1 MAFIY
6 ISWAVG
12 RLAHFLYG
20 GYMVVDTTKE
30 HRVFYNLLQE
40 DAKEYEEPQLA
51 EIYKWA
57 TRDLHQV
64 ISKESLL
71 HGTAGDRL
79 IRMGNIEAIKEMQ
92 MLNRIFGVNLNIQL
106 KNRNDVRQL
115 TEAINTAFHF
125 KAIAERNA
133 NMIKSPDFRSGIKA
147 VFSYFPGY
155 FLQALKQEEP
165 HILKEINKMWVNNKR
180 LPIGDAGKIVFEQ
193 HLSKLIYQ
201 ATVLMLEKA
210 KVEQSTDNKYQNAY
224 QEILDAIRTDFLQTG
239 NNIFLERLAD
249 IYKLNKVAEDFQN
262 ILNLQSSFN
271 LGNAFQEIEKN
282 LSAGRQLGSRG
293 GFTFEGLIDQ
303 ALSMTATE
311 INGTKTADGS
321 VISANYSKGFGSLDA
336 RPDNV
341 MYFNIPEST
350 INNTVEQINKNRR
363 NFTQSRLT
371 DADAI
376 MQLMDNIKNINDG
389 YIVYFN
395 DKNYN
400 IGKSSTA
407 HKAASNV
414 KLKDLDSILANAS
427 IDVNQ
432 LIYNILQATSGGISE
447 GNDYGAAD
455 AIAQEVA
462 FFLFDDWNTIGAAQS
477 GGNAIHIMSLEGI
490 MIPLS
495 AFLFAMGTAINSA
508 KAHVD
513 SFARA
518 TITFT
523 EISFGKGV
531 KDTSGRGARFI
542 KDNWDVQQTDAFA
555 NTTITVEFLQSMQE
569 FVRSYVKG

>member
-1 MAFIY
+1 
-6 ISWAVG
+6 
-12 RLAHFLYG
+12 
-20 GYMVVDTTKE
+20 MVVDTTKE

-40 DAKEYEEPQLA
+40 DAEDYNEPQLA

-79 IRMGNIEAIKEMQ
+79 IRMGNIEAEKEMQ
-92 MLNRIFGVNLNIQL
+92 MLNYIFGVNLNLKL

-115 TEAINTAFHF
+115 VEAINTAFHF
-125 KAIAERNA
+125 KSIAERNA
-133 NMIKSPDFRSGIKA
+133 NMIKNPDFRSGIKA

-165 HILKEINKMWVNNKR
+165 HMLKEINKMWVNNKK
-180 LPIGDAGKIVFEQ
+180 LPIGDAGKIVFEKN
-193 HLSKLIYQ
+193 LSKLIYQ

-210 KVEQSTDNKYQNAY
+210 KVEKSVDDKYQNAY
-224 QEILDAIRTDFLQTG
+224 QEILDAIRTDFLLTG
-239 NNIFLERLAD
+239 NNIFLERLAS
-249 IYKLNKVAEDFQN
+249 IYKLDKAAETFQN

-271 LGNAFQEIEKN
+271 LGDAFKEVERS

-303 ALSMTATE
+303 ALGMTAAQ

-321 VISANYSKGFGSLDA
+321 TISANYSKGFGSLDSRA
-336 RPDNV
+336 DNV
-341 MYFNIPEST
+341 MYFNIPDST
-350 INNTVEQINKNRR
+350 INNTVEQINKTRR
-363 NFTQSRLT
+363 NFTQSRLS

-376 MQLMDNIKNINDG
+376 MQLMDNVKNIKDG

-414 KLKDLDSILANAS
+414 KLKDLDSILVNS
-427 IDVNQ
+427 TIDVNQ
-432 LIYNILQATSGGISE
+432 LIYNILQATTGGISE

-495 AFLFAMGTAINSA
+495 AFLFAMGTAINMA
-508 KAHVD
+508 KQHVD
-513 SFARA
+513 SFAKA
-518 TITFT
+518 TISFT

-531 KDTSGRGARFI
+531 KDETTGRGARFI
-542 KDNWDVQQTDAFA
+542 KENWDAQQTDALA
-555 NTTITVEFLQSMQE
+555 NTTIKVEFLQSMQQ
-569 FVRSYVKG
+569 FVRSYIRG

>member
-1 MAFIY
+1 
-6 ISWAVG
+6 
-12 RLAHFLYG
+12 
-20 GYMVVDTTKE
+20 MVVDTTKE

-40 DAKEYEEPQLA
+40 DAEDYNEPQLA

-79 IRMGNIEAIKEMQ
+79 IRMGNIEAEKEMQ
-92 MLNRIFGVNLNIQL
+92 MLNYIFGVNLNL
-106 KNRNDVRQL
+106 KLKDRNDVRQL
-115 TEAINTAFHF
+115 VEAINTAFHF
-125 KAIAERNA
+125 KSIAERNA
-133 NMIKSPDFRSGIKA
+133 NMIKNPDFRSGIKA

-165 HILKEINKMWVNNKR
+165 HMLKEINKMWVDNKK
-180 LPIGDAGKIVFEQ
+180 LPIGDAGKIVFEKN
-193 HLSKLIYQ
+193 LSKLTYQ

-210 KVEQSTDNKYQNAY
+210 KVEKTVDDKYQNAY
-224 QEILDAIRTDFLQTG
+224 QEILDAIRTDFLLTG
-239 NNIFLERLAD
+239 NNIFLERLAS
-249 IYKLNKVAEDFQN
+249 IYKLDKAAETFQN

-271 LGNAFQEIEKN
+271 LGDAFKEVERS

-303 ALSMTATE
+303 ALGMTAAQ

-321 VISANYSKGFGSLDA
+321 IISANYSKGFGSLDSRA
-336 RPDNV
+336 DNV
-341 MYFNIPEST
+341 MYFNIPNST
-350 INNTVEQINKNRR
+350 INNTVEQINKTRR
-363 NFTQSRLT
+363 DFTQNRLS

-376 MQLMDNIKNINDG
+376 MQLMDNVKNIKNG

-414 KLKDLDSILANAS
+414 KLKDLDSILVNS
-427 IDVNQ
+427 TIDVNQ
-432 LIYNILQATSGGISE
+432 LIYNILQATTGGISE

-495 AFLFAMGTAINSA
+495 AFLFAMGTAINMA
-508 KAHVD
+508 KQHVD
-513 SFARA
+513 SFAKA
-518 TITFT
+518 TISFT

-531 KDTSGRGARFI
+531 KDETTGRGARFI
-542 KDNWDVQQTDAFA
+542 KENWDAQQTDALA
-555 NTTITVEFLQSMQE
+555 NTTIKVEFLQSMQQ
-569 FVRSYVKG
+569 FVRSYVRG

>member
-1 MAFIY
+1 
-6 ISWAVG
+6 
-12 RLAHFLYG
+12 
-20 GYMVVDTTKE
+20 MVVDTTKE

-303 ALSMTATE
+303 ALGMTAAK

>member
-1 MAFIY
+1 
-6 ISWAVG
+6 
-12 RLAHFLYG
+12 
-20 GYMVVDTTKE
+20 MVVDTTKE

-40 DAKEYEEPQLA
+40 DAEDYNEPQLA

-79 IRMGNIEAIKEMQ
+79 IRMGNIEAEKEMQ
-92 MLNRIFGVNLNIQL
+92 MLNYIFGVNLNL
-106 KNRNDVRQL
+106 KLKDRNDVRQL
-115 TEAINTAFHF
+115 VEAINTAFHF
-125 KAIAERNA
+125 KSIAERNA
-133 NMIKSPDFRSGIKA
+133 NMIKNPDFRSGIKA

-165 HILKEINKMWVNNKR
+165 HMLKEINKMWVDNKK
-180 LPIGDAGKIVFEQ
+180 LPIGDAGKIVFEKN
-193 HLSKLIYQ
+193 LSKLIYQ

-210 KVEQSTDNKYQNAY
+210 KVEKTVDDKYQNAY
-224 QEILDAIRTDFLQTG
+224 QEILDAIRTDFLLTG
-239 NNIFLERLAD
+239 NNIFLERLAS
-249 IYKLNKVAEDFQN
+249 IYKLDKAAETFQN

-271 LGNAFQEIEKN
+271 LGDAFKEVERS

-303 ALSMTATE
+303 ALGMTAAQ

-321 VISANYSKGFGSLDA
+321 IISANYSKGFGSLDSRA
-336 RPDNV
+336 DNV
-341 MYFNIPEST
+341 MYFNIPNST
-350 INNTVEQINKNRR
+350 INNTVEQINKTRR
-363 NFTQSRLT
+363 DFTQNRLS

-376 MQLMDNIKNINDG
+376 MQLMDNVKNIKNG

-414 KLKDLDSILANAS
+414 KLKDLDSILVNS
-427 IDVNQ
+427 TIDVNQ
-432 LIYNILQATSGGISE
+432 LIYNILQATTGGISE

-495 AFLFAMGTAINSA
+495 AFLFAMGTAINMA
-508 KAHVD
+508 KQHVD
-513 SFARA
+513 SFAKA
-518 TITFT
+518 TISFT

-531 KDTSGRGARFI
+531 KDKTTGRGARFI
-542 KDNWDVQQTDAFA
+542 KENWDAQQTDALA
-555 NTTITVEFLQSMQE
+555 NTTIKVEFLQSMQE
-569 FVRSYVKG
+569 FVRSYVRG

>member
-1 MAFIY
+1 
-6 ISWAVG
+6 
-12 RLAHFLYG
+12 
-20 GYMVVDTTKE
+20 MVVDTTKE

-40 DAKEYEEPQLA
+40 DAEDYNEPQLA

-79 IRMGNIEAIKEMQ
+79 IRMGNIEAEKEMQ
-92 MLNRIFGVNLNIQL
+92 MLNYIFGVNLNLKL

-115 TEAINTAFHF
+115 VEAINTAFHF
-125 KAIAERNA
+125 KSIAERNA
-133 NMIKSPDFRSGIKA
+133 NMIKNPDFRSGIKA

-165 HILKEINKMWVNNKR
+165 HMLKEINKMWVNNKK
-180 LPIGDAGKIVFEQ
+180 LPIGDAGKIVFEKN
-193 HLSKLIYQ
+193 LSKLIYQ

-210 KVEQSTDNKYQNAY
+210 KVEKSVDDKYQNAY
-224 QEILDAIRTDFLQTG
+224 QEILDAIRTDFLLTG
-239 NNIFLERLAD
+239 NNIFLERLAS
-249 IYKLNKVAEDFQN
+249 IYKLDKAAETFQN

-271 LGNAFQEIEKN
+271 LGDAFKEVERS

-303 ALSMTATE
+303 ALGMTAAQ

-321 VISANYSKGFGSLDA
+321 TISANYSKGFGSLDSRA
-336 RPDNV
+336 DNV
-341 MYFNIPEST
+341 MYFNIPDST
-350 INNTVEQINKNRR
+350 INNTVEQINKTRR
-363 NFTQSRLT
+363 NFTQSRLS

-376 MQLMDNIKNINDG
+376 MQLMDNVKNIKDG

-414 KLKDLDSILANAS
+414 KLKDLDSILVNS
-427 IDVNQ
+427 TIDVNQ
-432 LIYNILQATSGGISE
+432 LIYNILQATTGGISE

-495 AFLFAMGTAINSA
+495 AFLFAMGTAINMA
-508 KAHVD
+508 KQHVD
-513 SFARA
+513 SFAKA
-518 TITFT
+518 TISFT

-531 KDTSGRGARFI
+531 KDETTGRGARFI
-542 KDNWDVQQTDAFA
+542 KENWDAQQTDALA
-555 NTTITVEFLQSMQE
+555 NTTIKVEFLKSMQQ
-569 FVRSYVKG
+569 FVRSYIRG